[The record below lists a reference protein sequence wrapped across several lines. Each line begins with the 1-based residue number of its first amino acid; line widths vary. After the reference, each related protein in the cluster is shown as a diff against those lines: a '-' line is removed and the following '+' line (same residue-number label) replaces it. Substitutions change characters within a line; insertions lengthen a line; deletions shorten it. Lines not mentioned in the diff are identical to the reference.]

1 MRLLPPMNLSVGLVH
16 FVVLIMLTLTLVR
29 AFFWCHFMFI
39 RVKVFCDLVLFG
51 ELFTNIVGQAHDGI
65 TCQSDRCHGVKYRFV
80 GDRVAAT

>member
-1 MRLLPPMNLSVGLVH
+1 VRLLPTMTLTVDLVY
-16 FVVLIMLTLTLVR
+16 FVVLIMLTLTLVW

-80 GDRVAAT
+80 GDRVATS

>member
-1 MRLLPPMNLSVGLVH
+1 VDFGRFGI
-16 FVVLIMLTLTLVR
+16 LIRLTLTLTW
-29 AFFWCHFMFI
+29 AFFRILLVFI

-80 GDRVAAT
+80 GDRVATP